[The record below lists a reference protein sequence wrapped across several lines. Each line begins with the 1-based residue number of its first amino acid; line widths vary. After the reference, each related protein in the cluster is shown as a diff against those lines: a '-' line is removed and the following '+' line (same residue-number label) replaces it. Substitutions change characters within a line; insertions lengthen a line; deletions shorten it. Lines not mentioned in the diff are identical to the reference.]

1 MSSDGGNDGLGS
13 SGEGAWHEGSR
24 HDGSRHDGSGGDG
37 SPGGTPVPHSRW
49 LVDYEGEGRYF
60 IHRLSDDGT
69 IDEYI
74 RPDRRSAAMSSL
86 VEGFPLLCTL
96 VHAEVYAL
104 PGDTIVL
111 SPAAALLFAL
121 EHDRAMLD
129 AIPACA
135 IRMPRRKA
143 CPAPILLTPDGIGI
157 RKGGHHPDQH
167 AAFTSAIVANA
178 LNLGAHGLRCGG
190 TKRRWEW
197 RGPEEGRDGG
207 GGPAGN

>member
-1 MSSDGGNDGLGS
+1 MSSDGGNDGVGS
-13 SGEGAWHEGSR
+13 SGEGSWHEGSR
-24 HDGSRHDGSGGDG
+24 DDGSRDDGSRHDGSGGDG
-37 SPGGTPVPHSRW
+37 SPGGTPIPHSRW
-49 LVDYEGEGRYF
+49 LVDYEGDGRYF

-69 IDEYI
+69 IDEFI
-74 RPDRRSAAMSSL
+74 RPDRQSPAMRSIAERS
-86 VEGFPLLCTL
+86 PLLCTL
-96 VHAEVYAL
+96 VHAEVFAF

-121 EHDRAMLD
+121 EHDRAMLGS
-129 AIPACA
+129 IPACA

-143 CPAPILLTPDGIGI
+143 CPAPILHTPDGVGI

-197 RGPEEGRDGG
+197 TPPEDRGG
-207 GGPAGN
+207 

>member
-1 MSSDGGNDGLGS
+1 MSSDGGNDGVGS
-13 SGEGAWHEGSR
+13 SGEGSWHEGSR

-37 SPGGTPVPHSRW
+37 PPGGIPIPHSRW
-49 LVDYEGEGRYF
+49 LVDYEGDGRYF

-143 CPAPILLTPDGIGI
+143 CPAPILLTPDGVGI

-197 RGPEEGRDGG
+197 RGPEEGRDGS
-207 GGPAGN
+207 GPAGN